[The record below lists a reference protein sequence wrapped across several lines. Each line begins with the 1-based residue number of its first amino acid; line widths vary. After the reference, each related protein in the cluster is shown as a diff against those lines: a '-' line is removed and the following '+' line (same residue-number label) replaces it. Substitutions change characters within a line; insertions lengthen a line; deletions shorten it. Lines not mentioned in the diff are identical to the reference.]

1 MTSTPLIIYG
11 TVTESSTGVDTITV
25 KARNET
31 TNDTISTT
39 TDASGQYVLD
49 AANFTSGYADDD
61 QITVY
66 TIYKDFEGESSIT
79 VALPTA
85 TYENDITLSAVEDS
99 DDIDY
104 CTVQDVYDELDGK
117 TASDIAAIKIVNQV
131 QRAEA
136 LIDLKTDSSFKINT
150 ETDEIHNMN
159 RYNADVSPENL
170 DLGGWGYP
178 QRADR
183 SGWINNRVK
192 VKKTPLISITSLSKN
207 GAGSSSTDSWTALT
221 EQSGSGGDFILTNKD
236 AGIIDFV
243 NNYPS
248 FKARSWKA
256 TYTWGHDPDST
267 DRDIMARVRVVRRLT
282 ALLASKYI
290 LSRKSSGSIFDSTRD
305 VKIGTIEIKGA
316 GTSTSAHVRDMNVEI
331 EDLWRSLG
339 DLGIEVV

>member
-31 TNDTISTT
+31 TNDTITT
-39 TDASGQYVLD
+39 TTNASGQYVLD
-49 AANFTSGYADDD
+49 AANFTSGYAEGD

-66 TIYKDFEGESSIT
+66 TIYNSFEGESSII
-79 VALPTA
+79 VALPTYL
-85 TYENDITLSAVEDS
+85 YENDIALTAVEDS
-99 DDIDY
+99 EEIDY

-117 TASDIAAIKIVNQV
+117 TTSDIAATKIIRKIQEAEGLVN
-131 QRAEA
+131 
-136 LIDLKTDSSFKINT
+136 LKTCTSFKVNT
-150 ETDEIHNMN
+150 ETDEINSMN
-159 RYNADVSPENL
+159 RYSVDISPENL
-170 DLGGWGYP
+170 DLGGGGYP

-183 SGWINNRVK
+183 NGWINNRVK
-192 VKKTPLISITSLSKN
+192 VKRTPLISITSLSKN
-207 GAGSSSTDSWTALT
+207 GAGSSSTDSWTTLT
-221 EQSGSGGDFILTNKD
+221 EQSGSSGDFILTNKD

-243 NNYPS
+243 NNYPT
-248 FKARSWKA
+248 FGARSWKA
-256 TYTWGHDPDST
+256 TYTWGHDPNST
-267 DRDIMARVRVVRRLT
+267 DSDIKARVVVVRRLT

-316 GTSTSAHVRDMNVEI
+316 GTSTSAHVRDMNDEI
-331 EDLWRSLG
+331 ADLWRSLG